1 MNEAESDGRLP
12 ENYARGKIA
21 LNEAAKAQ
29 YSKSYGLVGNHSG
42 VQICLWNRKSI
53 QGHRGC
59 YKVKFYGIDCH
70 RCAQMS
76 PALAWCSEA
85 CVFCWRPMEWMKRIS
100 FGEGEVDEPD
110 LIIAE
115 TVKARKKLVSGIKGG
130 PKCDLR
136 KFNEAFKLFPSHW
149 AISLSGEPT
158 IYPKLGGM
166 IKKLK
171 ENPEVKTIFLVTNGQ
186 EPERLSQLAKDD
198 ALPTQL
204 YISLA
209 APNEALFQK
218 INRSVHKDGWER
230 LNRSLELIAGLP
242 CRRVIRLTVIRGLN
256 DADDSLAGY
265 AALISKSRADFV
277 EVKSY
282 MALGFSRKRL
292 GPDFMAEHEQVKQFA
307 EKLVAAMP
315 DYRIEDEDAISR
327 IVLLKR
333 KDTGFGNII
342 RNK

>member
-1 MNEAESDGRLP
+1 MSGEQSDTRLP
-12 ENYARGKIA
+12 ERYARGKIA

-29 YSKSYGLVGNHSG
+29 YSKSYGLAGNHSG
-42 VQICLWNRKSI
+42 VQICLWNRKSL

-85 CVFCWRPMEWMKRIS
+85 CVFCWRPMEWMKRTS
-100 FGEGEVDEPD
+100 FGDDEVDEPE

-158 IYPKLGGM
+158 IYPKLGRM
-166 IKKLK
+166 IRELK
-171 ENPEVKTIFLVTNGQ
+171 GNPEVKTVFLVTNGQ
-186 EPERLSQLAKDD
+186 EPDRLAQLARDD
-198 ALPTQL
+198 SLPTQL

-209 APNEALFQK
+209 APNEALFK
-218 INRSVHKDGWER
+218 KVNRSMHKDGWER
-230 LNRSLELIAGLP
+230 LNRSLELMAALP
-242 CRRVIRLTVIRGLN
+242 CRRVIRLTIIKGLN
-256 DADDSLAGY
+256 DDNDAFAGY
-265 AALISKSRADFV
+265 AALITKSKADFV

-292 GPDFMAEHEQVKQFA
+292 GPGFMAEHGQIRQFA

-315 DYRIEDEDAISR
+315 GYRIEDEDEISR

-333 KDTGFGNII
+333 KDAAFGNII